1 MGRSQGS
8 RGGSARSYA
17 PVGRYL
23 SGSLRALQPGSGL
36 NFRLLLLTNGPGIPI
51 IERKQAVN
59 TAWIADALGR
69 GSMIELDGENYLDGE
84 EASRLLGVKT
94 ATLYA
99 YVSRG
104 LLKSYKQ
111 GIKRQRL
118 YRQAELEALL
128 RLRPSDTP
136 AGVPAPLAQEPVRKK
151 LTEIPLAE
159 DWVPYT

>member
-1 MGRSQGS
+1 
-8 RGGSARSYA
+8 
-17 PVGRYL
+17 
-23 SGSLRALQPGSGL
+23 
-36 NFRLLLLTNGPGIPI
+36 
-51 IERKQAVN
+51 
-59 TAWIADALGR
+59 
-69 GSMIELDGENYLDGE
+69 MIELDGETYLDGE

-104 LLKSYKQ
+104 LLRSYKQ

-118 YRQAELEALL
+118 YKQAELEALL
-128 RLRPSDTP
+128 RLRPSDMPPGVSSAEEERP
-136 AGVPAPLAQEPVRKK
+136 ARKK

>member
-1 MGRSQGS
+1 
-8 RGGSARSYA
+8 
-17 PVGRYL
+17 
-23 SGSLRALQPGSGL
+23 
-36 NFRLLLLTNGPGIPI
+36 
-51 IERKQAVN
+51 
-59 TAWIADALGR
+59 
-69 GSMIELDGENYLDGE
+69 MIELDGENYLDGI

-94 ATLYA
+94 STLYA

-118 YRQAELEALL
+118 YKQTELEALL
-128 RLRPSDTP
+128 QLRPSDTP
-136 AGVPAPLAQEPVRKK
+136 LPTASSNEQAESATPKK